1 MGLHESTTG
10 NLAFLS
16 GIRLFAA
23 SADKSALL
31 GAILIFLPLSVL
43 ACQREAPTPGDP
55 PAGSAASAGAA
66 GPSAGCS
73 GLAEHWR
80 QVWTSETPP
89 GLERRRAHA
98 ITRVV
103 AMWGD
108 ACASIAK
115 EPAQDLQP
123 ALEELRAVRTFA
135 AIEGAAKS
143 GGTPTKRLLAK
154 SLEDA
159 AARTKSAYA
168 VAPAGVDEC
177 EEAIASAAFCGDD
190 VDKAAVK
197 SAAGGKDE
205 GACAALS
212 VLLAKKCAQQ

>member
-1 MGLHESTTG
+1 MGLHESTTS
-10 NLAFLS
+10 NPAIL
-16 GIRLFAA
+16 R
-23 SADKSALL
+23 
-31 GAILIFLPLSVL
+31 AILIVLPLAVL
-43 ACQREAPTPGDP
+43 ACKRDAPAPGEP
-55 PAGSAASAGAA
+55 PAGSSASPGAA

-73 GLAEHWR
+73 GLAEHW
-80 QVWTSETPP
+80 QKVWTSETPP

-98 ITRVV
+98 VTRAV

-108 ACASIAK
+108 ACASITK

-123 ALEELRAVRTFA
+123 ALEELRAARSFA
-135 AIEGAAKS
+135 AIEEAARA

-154 SLEDA
+154 SVMDA

-197 SAAGGKDE
+197 SAAGGKDD